1 MGAAEPTLAAV
12 LLAWSGRADVALVL
26 AALGVVYVTGWRR
39 LRCRQPSAVT
49 RWMLAAYLGGLAA
62 IALAL
67 LSPIDTFGGWLF
79 TLHMLQHQLLAMVAA
94 PLLLLGNPVPVALWA
109 LPRRRRRALGGALA
123 GGRPLGWLVRALTWM
138 PVAWATYMVVLV
150 GWHLPPAFEAAL
162 ADPRVHDA
170 QHLSFFLAGLLFWWP
185 VVNPAPRLRGHVAY
199 GLRIVYVLAGLVVPM
214 VPVMS
219 MVLVDRL
226 LYRHYESVPRLWGL
240 TPLQDQQ
247 TGWVTMAVIDNLA
260 YGIAFFAL
268 LSRAFRREERQ
279 EDARRGLPAGAS
291 RLDP

>member
-1 MGAAEPTLAAV
+1 VGATEPTVGAF
-12 LLAWSGRADVALVL
+12 LLAWSGRADVVLVL
-26 AALGVVYVTGWRR
+26 AALGIAYMTGWHRLRRRQPRAVTG
-39 LRCRQPSAVT
+39 
-49 RWMLAAYLGGLAA
+49 WMLAAYLGGLAA
-62 IALAL
+62 VALAL

-79 TLHMLQHQLLAMVAA
+79 TLHMLQHQLLAMIAA

-109 LPRRRRRALGGALA
+109 LPRQPRRALGAALA
-123 GGRPLGWLVRALTWM
+123 RGRPLGRLVRVVTWM
-138 PVAWATYMVVLV
+138 PLAWSTYMVVLV

-170 QHLSFFLAGLLFWWP
+170 QHWSFFLAGLLFWWP
-185 VVNPAPRLRGHVAY
+185 VVSPAPRLRGHVSY
-199 GLRIVYVLAGLVVPM
+199 GLRIVYVLAGLLVPM

-226 LYRHYESVPRLWGL
+226 LYRHYASVPRLWGL

-247 TGWVTMAVIDNLA
+247 TGWVTMAVIDNLV

-268 LSRAFRREERQ
+268 LSRAFRREER
-279 EDARRGLPAGAS
+279 EEGARQGLPAGAG
-291 RLDP
+291 PFEP